1 MRSSRAAA
9 ARRPLSQC
17 RRRQP
22 FPVHFA
28 SNAEAVHPS
37 GENVKTLIRVTMSLC
52 ALTLTVPTTVAGQSS
67 PSGPAVAAAERASV
81 VKRAADEIARGYVFE
96 DAGGKMAQVILG
108 RLSAGAYDA
117 LTDPSMFAEA
127 LTRDLQSVNN
137 DGHLRVSVRT
147 ARPAAAGGATT
158 SVGLS
163 ADAIERTDRLA
174 GNVGYLKINGFP
186 SARVLAP
193 ALDKAMSSL
202 AGTGALIL
210 DLRDNR
216 GGTPDGAMYLAGFFF
231 ARPTLVARIYSRQ
244 DGSTTDMR
252 TGDVKGPRYLDKPL
266 FILTSRRTFSAG
278 EAAAY
283 HLKHVARAVTVG
295 EVTGG
300 GAHRLR
306 GVDLN
311 GRFTLALPFTRSISV
326 VTNGDWEGTGVTPE
340 LPASSEDALSVAHLA
355 ALRRLPSSP
364 ERDAAIRELE
374 RRNGS

>member
-1 MRSSRAAA
+1 MRA
-9 ARRPLSQC
+9 
-17 RRRQP
+17 
-22 FPVHFA
+22 
-28 SNAEAVHPS
+28 
-37 GENVKTLIRVTMSLC
+37 LIRVTLSVC
-52 ALTLTVPTTVAGQSS
+52 ALTLTVPIAIAGQSS
-67 PSGPAVAAAERASV
+67 PSGTAVAAAERSAV
-81 VKRAADEIARGYVFE
+81 VKRAADEIARGYVF
-96 DAGGKMAQVILG
+96 DDVGGKMARVILG
-108 RLSAGAYDA
+108 RLAAGAYDA
-117 LTDPSMFAEA
+117 LTDPSLFAEA
-127 LTRDLQSVNN
+127 LTRDLQSVN
-137 DGHLRVSVRT
+137 DDRHLRVSVRT
-147 ARPAAAGGATT
+147 VRPAATAGENTT
-158 SVGLS
+158 GGPS

-186 SARVLAP
+186 SARMLAP

-202 AGTGALIL
+202 ADTGALIV

-216 GGTPDGAMYLAGFFF
+216 GGAPDGAMYLAGFFF

-252 TGDVKGPRYLDKPL
+252 TGDVVGPRYLDKPL

-295 EVTGG
+295 EATGG
-300 GAHRLR
+300 GAHRIR

-311 GRFTLALPFTRSISV
+311 ERFSLALPFTRPISV
-326 VTNGDWEGTGVTPE
+326 VTNGDWEGTGVAPE
-340 LPASSEDALSVAHLA
+340 LPASPEGALTVAHLA

-374 RRNGS
+374 RRKGS

>member
-1 MRSSRAAA
+1 M
-9 ARRPLSQC
+9 P
-17 RRRQP
+17 
-22 FPVHFA
+22 
-28 SNAEAVHPS
+28 
-37 GENVKTLIRVTMSLC
+37 IRVNLSVC
-52 ALTLTVPTTVAGQSS
+52 ALTLIVPITVAGQSS
-67 PSGPAVAAAERASV
+67 ASGTAVTAAERSAV

-117 LTDPSMFAEA
+117 LTDPSLFAEA
-127 LTRDLQSVNN
+127 LTRDLQSVN
-137 DGHLRVSVRT
+137 DDRHLRVSVRM
-147 ARPAAAGGATT
+147 ARPAATGGENT
-158 SVGLS
+158 SAGLS
-163 ADAIERTDRLA
+163 ADAIERADRLA

-202 AGTGALIL
+202 ADTGALIV

-244 DGSTTDMR
+244 DGSTTEMR

-283 HLKHVARAVTVG
+283 HLKHVAHAVTVG
-295 EVTGG
+295 ELTGG
-300 GAHRLR
+300 GAHRIR
-306 GVDLN
+306 GVELN
-311 GRFTLALPFTRSISV
+311 ARFTLALPFTRPISV
-326 VTNGDWEGTGVTPE
+326 VTNGDWEGTGVAPD
-340 LPASSEDALSVAHLA
+340 LPAAADAALPVAHLA
-355 ALRRLPSSP
+355 ALRKLPASP

-374 RRNGS
+374 RRKGS